1 MCSGTLGS
9 ETTSSS
15 IRGQQR
21 IQGMMCFPVGQ
32 HWLFGEPGSGSSAKV
47 NPSPMC
53 SLLTCRSP
61 WLRESV
67 RIHGME
73 FLDLCGVL
81 GRYAHLSVA
90 RDISTACPYNSGKNN
105 VPQEIVI
112 MKSPLTHHSYT
123 FHDIF
128 YEFVVSP
135 CFPPCFDL
143 FSFHISQTP
152 KFQALV
158 KGRMTGAGSCW
169 PCQGTRKP
177 RKGTTQCLSTWQTK
191 PSFGD
196 EKTTLCNQKRP
207 VPFYKNMA
215 T

>member
-1 MCSGTLGS
+1 MLRYTRKWNNIVIHPWVCVSRVWCVSLD
-9 ETTSSS
+9 
-15 IRGQQR
+15 R
-21 IQGMMCFPVGQ
+21 Q
-32 HWLFGEPGSGSSAKV
+32 HWSPGEPGSGSSAKV

-128 YEFVVSP
+128 YEFLVSP

-152 KFQALV
+152 QV
-158 KGRMTGAGSCW
+158 PG
-169 PCQGTRKP
+169 
-177 RKGTTQCLSTWQTK
+177 
-191 PSFGD
+191 FGQRQD
-196 EKTTLCNQKRP
+196 DWS
-207 VPFYKNMA
+207 
-215 T
+215 